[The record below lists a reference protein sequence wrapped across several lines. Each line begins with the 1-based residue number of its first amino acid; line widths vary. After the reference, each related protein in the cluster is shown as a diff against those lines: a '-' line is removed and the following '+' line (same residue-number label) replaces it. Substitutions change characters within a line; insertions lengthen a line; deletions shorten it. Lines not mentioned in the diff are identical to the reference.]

1 MKKLKTFDSS
11 WFIGK
16 IHFEEDGTQNYLVF
30 QSIYKYL
37 EIIAG
42 VGNSRYIYY
51 WESKGGSDEKINS
64 IKTSNYSITPNLNY
78 CDIKTRVEF
87 NRSCLKQDKVT
98 FSHSQLVNIYIA
110 YEISKTINIS
120 DYPTLEDCLFGAAT
134 LTKHA
139 DNERYKYSRYGIGV
153 DKHGRFSFPLTELGK
168 NVIAF
173 GVDMTSSTKVDD
185 KKKDILILGKG
196 PAKGLE
202 HTLSVEKKCFQ
213 LVLQKHNKNFC
224 LSLH

>member
-1 MKKLKTFDSS
+1 M
-11 WFIGK
+11 
-16 IHFEEDGTQNYLVF
+16 
-30 QSIYKYL
+30 
-37 EIIAG
+37 
-42 VGNSRYIYY
+42 
-51 WESKGGSDEKINS
+51 
-64 IKTSNYSITPNLNY
+64 
-78 CDIKTRVEF
+78 
-87 NRSCLKQDKVT
+87 KQDKVT